1 MKLRHFLSQI
11 QSPFFSTKFCYQTKL
26 RVLISIMTQLFKI
39 LAEKYPDKAFW
50 CQIQTFLFFRT
61 ILQLDK
67 FEGADFKYDIIF
79 SISRQNIPKSGIFGP
94 KFRNFYFFIKFSKYT
109 NLRVLIS
116 NMTIAFLRKWIPE
129 NIPIRNFWSK
139 ILKQGFVVPNLAIF
153 VSSEN
158 FEVRLF

>member
-39 LAEKYPDKAFW
+39 LAEKYPNKAFW
-50 CQIQTFLFFRT
+50 CQIQTFRFFAQFCNQTNQRVLISNMT
-61 ILQLDK
+61 LL
-67 FEGADFKYDIIF
+67 F

>member
-39 LAEKYPDKAFW
+39 LAEKYPNKAFW

-67 FEGADFKYDIIF
+67 FEGADFKYDIIVF
-79 SISRQNIPKSGIFGP
+79 NFQAKYTQIRHFWSQIQEFLFFHQIFQIHKFEGADFKYDDCFFKKMDPRKYPNKEFLVKNTEIGICGPKSSHICFFR
-94 KFRNFYFFIKFSKYT
+94 KF
-109 NLRVLIS
+109 
-116 NMTIAFLRKWIPE
+116 
-129 NIPIRNFWSK
+129 
-139 ILKQGFVVPNLAIF
+139 
-153 VSSEN
+153 
-158 FEVRLF
+158 

>member
-11 QSPFFSTKFCYQTKL
+11 QSSFFSAKFCYQTKL

-39 LAEKYPDKAFW
+39 LAEKYPNKAFW

-67 FEGADFKYDIIF
+67 FEGADFKYDIIVF
-79 SISRQNIPKSGIFGP
+79 
-94 KFRNFYFFIKFSKYT
+94 NFQAKYT
-109 NLRVLIS
+109 QIRHFWSQIQESLFFHQIFQ
-116 NMTIAFLRKWIPE
+116 IHKFEGADFKYDDCFLRKCIPE